1 MHREE
6 SQEPC
11 TYLASSP
18 VGDLAR
24 TNMLEKLLHAAAVVK
39 GASRGT
45 GTVGRVR
52 KKLEVHFNGAG
63 SFFAALL
70 RSTGPLLL
78 VHVDGSENVGPVV
91 REPSV
96 ALSP

>member
-1 MHREE
+1 
-6 SQEPC
+6 
-11 TYLASSP
+11 
-18 VGDLAR
+18 
-24 TNMLEKLLHAAAVVK
+24 MLEKLLHAAAVVQSACR
-39 GASRGT
+39 GAGA
-45 GTVGRVR
+45 VGRVR
-52 KKLEVHFNGAG
+52 KKLEVHFNGAS

-78 VHVDGSENVGPVV
+78 VHVDGRESVRPVV